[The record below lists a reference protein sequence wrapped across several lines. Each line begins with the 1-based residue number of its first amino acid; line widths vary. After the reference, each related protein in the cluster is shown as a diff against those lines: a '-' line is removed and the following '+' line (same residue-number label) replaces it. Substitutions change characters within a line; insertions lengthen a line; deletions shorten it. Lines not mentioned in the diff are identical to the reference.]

1 MWQVRRGLN
10 ILHGATPETLK
21 DLFATTSE
29 VEKMDGMVQTLQS
42 MLAVIEA
49 RKAVVEEREAAR
61 LAQAAVPA
69 VQGSLSSFLRKP
81 AHPVQVTSISDDA
94 TAEVEASAPNKGGR
108 PRGKRLGTNKDLRDG
123 ATERRVSSRSS
134 GSTSASPYVEPDLR
148 RSNRIDHMDAEPNYP
163 APNMNDAAAKAA
175 RKKIKRAEKKE
186 ATLQQNRER
195 QATAMKDEQLLYET
209 LAKEV
214 DNTLDDAALSRSDK
228 ALRGAIMGVLRFLAS
243 SDHHTTRGKAYH
255 LAALYS
261 NFSERTVRRH
271 FERYWKTGELPASQ
285 QGRPAPLDTSA
296 SSRRS
301 AILNSKVP

>member
-1 MWQVRRGLN
+1 MVR
-10 ILHGATPETLK
+10 
-21 DLFATTSE
+21 
-29 VEKMDGMVQTLQS
+29 
-42 MLAVIEA
+42 
-49 RKAVVEEREAAR
+49 
-61 LAQAAVPA
+61 
-69 VQGSLSSFLRKP
+69 LSSR
-81 AHPVQVTSISDDA
+81 
-94 TAEVEASAPNKGGR
+94 
-108 PRGKRLGTNKDLRDG
+108 RLG
-123 ATERRVSSRSS
+123 VSSPGRSS
-134 GSTSASPYVEPDLR
+134 GSTSASPYVELDLR

-243 SDHHTTRGKAYH
+243 SDGPTTRGKAYQ

-285 QGRPAPLDTSA
+285 QGRHAKTFSYLSDATVRKECLAWLDNKRKYKAEHPKSPDRHWWSHNFHEFVNETLRKLGFYEEDNSGNKIPAEISK
-296 SSRRS
+296 RQ
-301 AILNSKVP
+301 KVPPEHRKQGAEAGAYGAGCPSRHEDEEGAGRDPRGVR